1 MREEEPEENLEARD
15 EDYDF
20 DFSAY
25 EEEGEDQEQADD
37 TIVNKPRSEH
47 AKWKSRFSMTEFDLE
62 RLADIKKTCSKYCIQ
77 AEAYT
82 QEIGTLWRLF
92 GILGE
97 LWEIIRNLYSARI
110 NEEVGR
116 IKSNCRKLLKESG
129 EGNIPDKVH
138 NNLLYWRS
146 IMYRLMQISNLS
158 FESERVQGG
167 KFYKT
172 KRKITE

>member
-1 MREEEPEENLEARD
+1 MEEEPEENNEPEG

-25 EEEGEDQEQADD
+25 EEEGEDQEIADD
-37 TIVNKPRSEH
+37 TIVDKPRSEN

-77 AEAYT
+77 VESFT
-82 QEIGTLWRLF
+82 QEVSTLWRLF

-97 LWEIIRNLYSARI
+97 MWEIIRNLYSNRI
-110 NEEVGR
+110 NKEVGSVKARCELLLFEHMEGR
-116 IKSNCRKLLKESG
+116 I
-129 EGNIPDKVH
+129 PVKVH
-138 NNLLYWRS
+138 KNLLYWRS
-146 IMYRLMQISNLS
+146 LMYRLMQISNLS

-172 KRKITE
+172 RRKITE